1 MTRLTANAT
10 PDAPPLVLR
19 PWQPSDAVALLALNQ
34 DSALRRWTS
43 LGVHDEASAARWVRE
58 QREGREAGTHLG
70 FAVLEAQGRADDG
83 ELAGHVVLK
92 RRAPDAPSA
101 QVGYWTAAHARGRS
115 VAPRALRA
123 VTDWAF
129 ATFGG
134 AGLECL
140 ELLHQVDNLA
150 SCRVAQKCGY
160 AFAALL
166 PAAPPAFPRDGHL
179 HMRT

>member
-1 MTRLTANAT
+1 MTRLTAGAT

-19 PWQPSDAVALLALNQ
+19 PWQPADAVALLALNQ

-58 QREGREAGTHLG
+58 QQEVREAGTRLG
-70 FAVLEAQGRADDG
+70 FAVLEAQDQADDG

-92 RRAPDAPSA
+92 RPTPDGPSA
-101 QVGYWTAAHARGRS
+101 EVGFWTAAHARGRS

-123 VTDWAF
+123 LTDWAF
-129 ATFGG
+129 TTFAA
-134 AGLECL
+134 AGLERL

-150 SCRVAQKCGY
+150 SCRVAQKCRY
-160 AFAALL
+160 EFAALL
-166 PAAPPAFPRDGHL
+166 PAAPPVFPLDGHL
-179 HMRT
+179 HVRT